1 MDNRENRVIVVGK
14 FTGKRVGIIGGFG
27 AYATLDFYSRL
38 LDSFAVESER
48 DYPNMIIDNVF
59 SMPSRTRA
67 LLTGEGQTEIVETIV
82 SSMKKILDYNVDCM
96 VMVCGTAHYFLPYV
110 YEKLPEAKDKVINIL
125 EATGKHLAANNIDKV
140 LILAAE
146 GTLKQ
151 KLYSR
156 TLVRYNIACVEPKEQ
171 YWEEIRYFI
180 ECVKQN
186 KYDNEL
192 KDRFLRFLVRYDVD
206 NIILGC
212 TEFPV
217 LLRHIDMG
225 EGTSN
230 FYDPLTYAIQEIHRR
245 IS

>member
-1 MDNRENRVIVVGK
+1 MRLLGI
-14 FTGKRVGIIGGFG
+14 FTGKCVGIIGGFG
-27 AYATLDFYSRL
+27 AYATLDFYGRL

-67 LLTGEGQTEIVETIV
+67 LLTGEGQTEIVETIAN
-82 SSMKKILDYNVDCM
+82 SMKKMLDCDVDCM
-96 VMVCGTAHYFLPYV
+96 VMICGTAHYFLPYV
-110 YEKLPEAKDKVINIL
+110 HEKLPEAKDKVINIL

-151 KLYSR
+151 KLYTR
-156 TLVRYNIACVEPKEQ
+156 TLARYNIACVEPEEQ

-192 KDRFLRFLVRYDVD
+192 NDRFLRFLDGYDVD

-230 FYDPLTYAIQEIHRR
+230 FYDPLTYGIQEIHRI

>member
-1 MDNRENRVIVVGK
+1 MRLLGI
-14 FTGKRVGIIGGFG
+14 FTGKCVGIIGGFG
-27 AYATLDFYSRL
+27 AYATLDFYGRL

-67 LLTGEGQTEIVETIV
+67 LLTGEGQTEIVENIAN
-82 SSMKKILDYNVDCM
+82 SMKKMVDYDVDCM
-96 VMVCGTAHYFLPYV
+96 VMICGTAHYFLPYV

-156 TLVRYNIACVEPKEQ
+156 TLARYNIACVEPEEQ

-192 KDRFLRFLVRYDVD
+192 KDRFLRFLDGYDVD

-230 FYDPLTYAIQEIHRR
+230 FYDPLTYGIQEIHRI

>member
-1 MDNRENRVIVVGK
+1 MRLLGI

-27 AYATLDFYSRL
+27 AYATLDFYGRL

-67 LLTGEGQTEIVETIV
+67 LLTGEGQTEIVEIIAN
-82 SSMKKILDYNVDCM
+82 SMKKMLDYDVDCM

-110 YEKLPEAKDKVINIL
+110 YEKLPETKDKVINIL

-151 KLYSR
+151 KLYSKS
-156 TLVRYNIACVEPKEQ
+156 LAKYNIACIEPEEQ

-186 KYDNEL
+186 KYDKEL
-192 KDRFLRFLVRYDVD
+192 KNRFLHFLSRYDVG

-217 LLRHIDMG
+217 LLRHIYMDRKVYD
-225 EGTSN
+225 
-230 FYDPLTYAIQEIHRR
+230 FYDPLTYGIQDIHRR

>member
-1 MDNRENRVIVVGK
+1 MRLLGI
-14 FTGKRVGIIGGFG
+14 FTGKCVGIIGGFG
-27 AYATLDFYSRL
+27 AYATLDFYGRL

-67 LLTGEGQTEIVETIV
+67 LLTGEGQTEIVETIAN
-82 SSMKKILDYNVDCM
+82 SMKKMLDYDVDCM
-96 VMVCGTAHYFLPYV
+96 VMICGTAHYFLPYV

-156 TLVRYNIACVEPKEQ
+156 TLARYNIACVEPEEQ

-186 KYDNEL
+186 KYDSEL
-192 KDRFLRFLVRYDVD
+192 KDRYLRFLGRYDVD

-217 LLRHIDMG
+217 LLKHIDMDK
-225 EGTSN
+225 EIYN
-230 FYDPLTYAIQEIHRR
+230 FYDPLTYGIQEIHRI

>member
-1 MDNRENRVIVVGK
+1 MRLLGI
-14 FTGKRVGIIGGFG
+14 FTGKCVGIIGGFS
-27 AYATLDFYSRL
+27 AYATLDFYGRL

-67 LLTGEGQTEIVETIV
+67 LLTGEGQTEIVETIAN
-82 SSMKKILDYNVDCM
+82 SMKKMLDYDVDCM
-96 VMVCGTAHYFLPYV
+96 VMICGTAHYFLPYV
-110 YEKLPEAKDKVINIL
+110 YEKLPEAKDKVVNIL

-156 TLVRYNIACVEPKEQ
+156 TLARYNIACVEPEEQ

-186 KYDNEL
+186 KYDKGL
-192 KDRFLRFLVRYDVD
+192 KDSFLYFLGRYGVE
-206 NIILGC
+206 NIVLGC

-217 LLRHIDMG
+217 LLGHINMV
-225 EGTSN
+225 SKYK
-230 FYDPLTYAIQEIHRR
+230 FYDPLTYAIREIHVKL
-245 IS
+245 S

>member
-1 MDNRENRVIVVGK
+1 MRLLGI
-14 FTGKRVGIIGGFG
+14 FTGKCVGIIGGFG
-27 AYATLDFYSRL
+27 AYATLDFYGRL

-67 LLTGEGQTEIVETIV
+67 LLTGEGQTEIVETIAN
-82 SSMKKILDYNVDCM
+82 SMKKMLDYDVDCM
-96 VMVCGTAHYFLPYV
+96 VMICGTAHYFLPYV
-110 YEKLPEAKDKVINIL
+110 HEKLPEAKDKVVNIL

-156 TLVRYNIACVEPKEQ
+156 TLARYNIACIEPEEQ

-186 KYDNEL
+186 KYDSEL
-192 KDRFLRFLVRYDVD
+192 KDRFLRFLGIYDVD

-217 LLRHIDMG
+217 LLKHIDMDK
-225 EGTSN
+225 EIYN
-230 FYDPLTYAIQEIHRR
+230 FYDPLTYGIQEIHRI

>member
-1 MDNRENRVIVVGK
+1 MLGI

-27 AYATLDFYSRL
+27 AYATLDFYGRL

-67 LLTGEGQTEIVETIV
+67 LLTGEGQTEIVETIAN
-82 SSMKKILDYNVDCM
+82 SMKKMLDYDVDCM
-96 VMVCGTAHYFLPYV
+96 VMICGTAHYFLPYV

-125 EATGKHLAANNIDKV
+125 EATGKHLTANNIDKV

-156 TLVRYNIACVEPKEQ
+156 TLARYNIACVEPEEQ
-171 YWEEIRYFI
+171 
-180 ECVKQN
+180 
-186 KYDNEL
+186 
-192 KDRFLRFLVRYDVD
+192 
-206 NIILGC
+206 
-212 TEFPV
+212 
-217 LLRHIDMG
+217 
-225 EGTSN
+225 
-230 FYDPLTYAIQEIHRR
+230 
-245 IS
+245 

>member
-1 MDNRENRVIVVGK
+1 MLGI

-27 AYATLDFYSRL
+27 AYATLDFYGRL

-59 SMPSRTRA
+59 SMPSRTRV
-67 LLTGEGQTEIVETIV
+67 LLTGGGHGEIVESILE
-82 SSMKKILDYNVDCM
+82 SMRKMLEYNVDCI

-125 EATGKHLAANNIDKV
+125 EATGKYLATNNIDKA

-151 KLYSR
+151 KLYSKS
-156 TLVRYNIACVEPKEQ
+156 LAKYNIACIEPEEQ

-186 KYDNEL
+186 KYDKEL
-192 KDRFLRFLVRYDVD
+192 KDRFLHFLSRYDVG

-217 LLRHIDMG
+217 LLRHIDMDRKVYD
-225 EGTSN
+225 
-230 FYDPLTYAIQEIHRR
+230 FYDPLTYAIQEMHKKL
-245 IS
+245 SLK

>member
-1 MDNRENRVIVVGK
+1 MRLLGI
-14 FTGKRVGIIGGFG
+14 FTGKCVGIIGGFG
-27 AYATLDFYSRL
+27 AYATLDFYGRL

-67 LLTGEGQTEIVETIV
+67 LLTGEGQTEIVETIAN
-82 SSMKKILDYNVDCM
+82 SMKKMLDYDVDCM
-96 VMVCGTAHYFLPYV
+96 VMICGTAHYFLPYF

-156 TLVRYNIACVEPKEQ
+156 TLARYNIACVEPEEQ

-192 KDRFLRFLVRYDVD
+192 KDRFLRFLDGYDVD
-206 NIILGC
+206 NVILGC

-230 FYDPLTYAIQEIHRR
+230 FYDPLTYGIQEIHRI

>member
-1 MDNRENRVIVVGK
+1 MRLLGI

-27 AYATLDFYSRL
+27 AYATLDFYGRL

-67 LLTGEGQTEIVETIV
+67 LLTGVGQTEIVESIAN
-82 SSMKKILDYNVDCM
+82 SMKKMLNYNVDCI
-96 VMVCGTAHYFLPYV
+96 VMVCSTAHYFLPYV

-156 TLVRYNIACVEPKEQ
+156 TLARYDIACIEPEEQ
-171 YWEEIRYFI
+171 YWKEIRYFI

-192 KDRFLRFLVRYDVD
+192 KDRFLRFLCRYDA
-206 NIILGC
+206 NRIILGC

-217 LLRHIDMG
+217 LLRHIDIG
-225 EGTSN
+225 KGIYN
-230 FYDPLTYAIQEIHRR
+230 FYDPLTYAIQEMHKKL
-245 IS
+245 SLK

>member
-1 MDNRENRVIVVGK
+1 MRLLGI

-27 AYATLDFYSRL
+27 AYATLDFYGRS

-59 SMPSRTRA
+59 SMPSRTRV
-67 LLTGEGQTEIVETIV
+67 LLTGGGHGEIVESILE
-82 SSMKKILDYNVDCM
+82 SMRKMLEYNVDCI

-125 EATGKHLAANNIDKV
+125 EATGNYLATNNIDKA

-151 KLYSR
+151 KLYSKS
-156 TLVRYNIACVEPKEQ
+156 LAKYNIACIEPEEQ

-186 KYDNEL
+186 KYDKEL
-192 KDRFLRFLVRYDVD
+192 KDRFLHFLSRYDVG

-217 LLRHIDMG
+217 LLRHIDM
-225 EGTSN
+225 N
-230 FYDPLTYAIQEIHRR
+230 RKVYDFYDPLTYAIQEMHKKL
-245 IS
+245 SLK

>member
-1 MDNRENRVIVVGK
+1 MEK
-14 FTGKRVGIIGGFG
+14 
-27 AYATLDFYSRL
+27 
-38 LDSFAVESER
+38 
-48 DYPNMIIDNVF
+48 
-59 SMPSRTRA
+59 
-67 LLTGEGQTEIVETIV
+67 
-82 SSMKKILDYNVDCM
+82 
-96 VMVCGTAHYFLPYV
+96 HYFQKEIETMPVEELKKLQS
-110 YEKLPEAKDKVINIL
+110 EKLVKQV
-125 EATGKHLAANNIDKV
+125 
-140 LILAAE
+140 
-146 GTLKQ
+146 KQ

-156 TLVRYNIACVEPKEQ
+156 TLARYNIACVEPEEQ

-192 KDRFLRFLVRYDVD
+192 KDRFLRFLDGYDVD

-212 TEFPV
+212 TEFPL

-230 FYDPLTYAIQEIHRR
+230 FYDPLTYGIQEIHRI

>member
-1 MDNRENRVIVVGK
+1 
-14 FTGKRVGIIGGFG
+14 
-27 AYATLDFYSRL
+27 
-38 LDSFAVESER
+38 
-48 DYPNMIIDNVF
+48 
-59 SMPSRTRA
+59 MPSRTRA
-67 LLTGEGQTEIVETIV
+67 LLTGEGQTEIVETIAN
-82 SSMKKILDYNVDCM
+82 SMKKMLDYDVDCM
-96 VMVCGTAHYFLPYV
+96 VMICGTAHYFLPYV
-110 YEKLPEAKDKVINIL
+110 HEKLPEAKDKVVNIL

-156 TLVRYNIACVEPKEQ
+156 TLARYNIACIEPEEQ

-186 KYDNEL
+186 KYDSEL
-192 KDRFLRFLVRYDVD
+192 KDRFLRFLGRYDVD

-217 LLRHIDMG
+217 LLKHIDMDK
-225 EGTSN
+225 EIYN
-230 FYDPLTYAIQEIHRR
+230 FYDPLTYAINEIHSR

>member
-1 MDNRENRVIVVGK
+1 MLGI
-14 FTGKRVGIIGGFG
+14 FTGKCVGIIGGFG
-27 AYATLDFYSRL
+27 AYATLDFYGRL

-67 LLTGEGQTEIVETIV
+67 LLTGEGQTEIVETIAN
-82 SSMKKILDYNVDCM
+82 SMKKMLDYDVDCM
-96 VMVCGTAHYFLPYV
+96 VMICGTAHYFLPYV

-146 GTLKQ
+146 GTSKQ

-156 TLVRYNIACVEPKEQ
+156 TLARYNIACVEPEEQ

-186 KYDNEL
+186 KYYNEL
-192 KDRFLRFLVRYDVD
+192 KDRFLRFLDGYDVD

-217 LLRHIDMG
+217 LLRHIDMS

-230 FYDPLTYAIQEIHRR
+230 FYDPLTYGIQEIHRR

>member
-1 MDNRENRVIVVGK
+1 MNAVEK
-14 FTGKRVGIIGGFG
+14 FTGKCIGILGGFG
-27 AYATLDFYSRL
+27 AYATLDFYGRL
-38 LDSFAVESER
+38 LDSFAVASER
-48 DYPNMIIDNVF
+48 DYPNMIIDNVY

-67 LLTGEGQTEIVETIV
+67 LLTGGGHDEIVESMV
-82 SSMKKILDYNVDCM
+82 GSMKKMLDYNVDCI
-96 VMVCGTAHYFLPYV
+96 VMVCGTAHYFLSYV

-125 EATGKHLAANNIDKV
+125 EATGKYLADNGINSV

-151 KLYSR
+151 KLYSKS
-156 TLVRYNIACVEPKEQ
+156 LAKYNIACIEPEEQ

-192 KDRFLRFLVRYDVD
+192 QDRFLRFLGRYDVG

-225 EGTSN
+225 KGIYN
-230 FYDPLTYAIQEIHRR
+230 FCDPLTYAIQEMHKKL
-245 IS
+245 SLK

>member
-1 MDNRENRVIVVGK
+1 MLGI

-27 AYATLDFYSRL
+27 AYATLDFYGRL

-67 LLTGEGQTEIVETIV
+67 LLTGEGQTEIVETIAN
-82 SSMKKILDYNVDCM
+82 SMKKMLDYDVDCM
-96 VMVCGTAHYFLPYV
+96 VMICGTAHYFLPYV
-110 YEKLPEAKDKVINIL
+110 HEKLPEAKDKVINIL

-156 TLVRYNIACVEPKEQ
+156 TLARYIIACIELEEQ
-171 YWEEIRYFI
+171 YWKEIRYFI

-192 KDRFLRFLVRYDVD
+192 KDRFLRFLDGYDVD
-206 NIILGC
+206 NVILGC

-230 FYDPLTYAIQEIHRR
+230 FYDPLTYGIQEIHRI

>member
-1 MDNRENRVIVVGK
+1 MRLLGI
-14 FTGKRVGIIGGFG
+14 FTGKCVGIIGGFG
-27 AYATLDFYSRL
+27 AYATFDFYGRL

-67 LLTGEGQTEIVETIV
+67 LLTGEGQTEIVETIAN
-82 SSMKKILDYNVDCM
+82 SMKKMLDYDVDCM
-96 VMVCGTAHYFLPYV
+96 VMICGTAHYFLPYV
-110 YEKLPEAKDKVINIL
+110 HEKLPEAKDKVINIL

-156 TLVRYNIACVEPKEQ
+156 TLARYNIACVEPEEQ

-192 KDRFLRFLVRYDVD
+192 KDRFLRFLDGYDVD

-230 FYDPLTYAIQEIHRR
+230 FYDPLTYGIQEIHRI

>member
-1 MDNRENRVIVVGK
+1 MFNLCLDVQEL
-14 FTGKRVGIIGGFG
+14 FT
-27 AYATLDFYSRL
+27 
-38 LDSFAVESER
+38 
-48 DYPNMIIDNVF
+48 NW
-59 SMPSRTRA
+59 
-67 LLTGEGQTEIVETIV
+67 GQVEIVETIV
-82 SSMKKILDYNVDCM
+82 NSMKKMLDYNVDCI

-110 YEKLPEAKDKVINIL
+110 YEKLPEVKDKVINIL
-125 EATGKHLAANNIDKV
+125 ETTGKHLTANNIDKV

-156 TLVRYNIACVEPKEQ
+156 TLAKYNIACIGPEEQ
-171 YWEEIRYFI
+171 YWKEIRYFI

-192 KDRFLRFLVRYDVD
+192 KDRFLRFIGRYDVD

-217 LLRHIDMG
+217 LLRHINMDKG
-225 EGTSN
+225 IYN

>member
-1 MDNRENRVIVVGK
+1 MRLLGI
-14 FTGKRVGIIGGFG
+14 FTGKCVGIIGGFS
-27 AYATLDFYSRL
+27 AYATLDFYGRL

-67 LLTGEGQTEIVETIV
+67 LLTGEGQTEIVESIAN
-82 SSMKKILDYNVDCM
+82 SMKKMLDYNVDCM

-110 YEKLPEAKDKVINIL
+110 YEKLPVAKDKVINIL

-156 TLVRYNIACVEPKEQ
+156 TLVRYNIACIEPEEQ

-192 KDRFLRFLVRYDVD
+192 KDSFLRFLGRYDVD

-217 LLRHIDMG
+217 LFRHINMDKG
-225 EGTSN
+225 IYN
-230 FYDPLTYAIQEIHRR
+230 FYDPLTYAIQEMHRKMF
-245 IS
+245 

>member
-1 MDNRENRVIVVGK
+1 MRLLGI
-14 FTGKRVGIIGGFG
+14 FTGKCVGIIGGFG
-27 AYATLDFYSRL
+27 AYATLDFYGRL

-67 LLTGEGQTEIVETIV
+67 LLTGAGQTEIVEHTV
-82 SSMKKILDYNVDCM
+82 NSMKKMVDYDVDCM
-96 VMVCGTAHYFLPYV
+96 VMICGTAHYFLPYV

-156 TLVRYNIACVEPKEQ
+156 TLARYNIACVEPEEQ

-192 KDRFLRFLVRYDVD
+192 KDRFLRFLDGYDVD

-230 FYDPLTYAIQEIHRR
+230 FYDPLTYGIQEIHRI

>member
-1 MDNRENRVIVVGK
+1 MRLLGI

-27 AYATLDFYSRL
+27 AYATLDFYGRL

-67 LLTGEGQTEIVETIV
+67 LLTGEGQTEIVEIIAN
-82 SSMKKILDYNVDCM
+82 SMKKMLDYDVDCM

-110 YEKLPEAKDKVINIL
+110 YEKLPETKDKVINIL

-156 TLVRYNIACVEPKEQ
+156 TLARYNIACVEPEEQ

-192 KDRFLRFLVRYDVD
+192 KDRFLRFLDGYDVD

-217 LLRHIDMG
+217 LLRYIDIG
-225 EGTSN
+225 KEIYN
-230 FYDPLTYAIQEIHRR
+230 FYDPLTYAIQEMHKKL
-245 IS
+245 SLK

>member
-1 MDNRENRVIVVGK
+1 MRLLGI
-14 FTGKRVGIIGGFG
+14 FTGKCVGIIGGFG
-27 AYATLDFYSRL
+27 AYATLDFYGRL

-67 LLTGEGQTEIVETIV
+67 LLTGEGQTEIVETIAN
-82 SSMKKILDYNVDCM
+82 SMKKMLDYDVDCM
-96 VMVCGTAHYFLPYV
+96 VMICGTAHYFLPYV
-110 YEKLPEAKDKVINIL
+110 HEKLPEAKDKVINIL
-125 EATGKHLAANNIDKV
+125 EATGKHLAANNNDKV

-156 TLVRYNIACVEPKEQ
+156 TLARYNIACVEPEEQ

-192 KDRFLRFLVRYDVD
+192 KDRFLRFLDGYDVD

-230 FYDPLTYAIQEIHRR
+230 FYDPLAYGIQEIHRI

>member
-1 MDNRENRVIVVGK
+1 MRLLGI

-27 AYATLDFYSRL
+27 AYATLDFYGRL

-67 LLTGEGQTEIVETIV
+67 LLTGEGQTEIVDSIAN
-82 SSMKKILDYNVDCM
+82 SMKKMLDYNVDCM

-156 TLVRYNIACVEPKEQ
+156 TLARYNIACVEPEEQ

-186 KYDNEL
+186 KYDKGL
-192 KDRFLRFLVRYDVD
+192 KDRFLRCLDGYDVD

-217 LLRHIDMG
+217 LLKHIDMDK
-225 EGTSN
+225 EIYN
-230 FYDPLTYAIQEIHRR
+230 FYDPLTYAINEIHSR

>member
-27 AYATLDFYSRL
+27 AYATLDFYGRL

-48 DYPNMIIDNVF
+48 DDPNMIIGNVF

-67 LLTGEGQTEIVETIV
+67 LLTGEGQTEIVDSIANY
-82 SSMKKILDYNVDCM
+82 MKKMLDYNVDCM
-96 VMVCGTAHYFLPYV
+96 VMVCGTANYFLPYV
-110 YEKLPEAKDKVINIL
+110 YEKLPEAKDKVIDIL

-156 TLVRYNIACVEPKEQ
+156 TLARYNIACIELEEQ
-171 YWEEIRYFI
+171 YWKEIRYFI

-192 KDRFLRFLVRYDVD
+192 KDRFLRFIGRYDVD

-217 LLRHIDMG
+217 LLRHINMDKG
-225 EGTSN
+225 IYN
-230 FYDPLTYAIQEIHRR
+230 FYDPLTYAI
-245 IS
+245 

>member
-1 MDNRENRVIVVGK
+1 MLGI

-27 AYATLDFYSRL
+27 AYATLDFYGRL

-48 DYPNMIIDNVF
+48 DYPNMVIDNVY

-67 LLTGEGQTEIVETIV
+67 LLTGEGQMEIVETIAN
-82 SSMKKILDYNVDCM
+82 SMKKMLDYNVDCI

-125 EATGKHLAANNIDKV
+125 EATGKYLATNNIDKA

-151 KLYSR
+151 KLYSKS
-156 TLVRYNIACVEPKEQ
+156 LAKYNIACIEPEEQ

-186 KYDNEL
+186 KYDKEL
-192 KDRFLRFLVRYDVD
+192 KDRFLHFLSRYDVG

-217 LLRHIDMG
+217 LLRHIDMDRKVYD
-225 EGTSN
+225 
-230 FYDPLTYAIQEIHRR
+230 FYDPLTYGIQDIHRR

>member
-1 MDNRENRVIVVGK
+1 MLGI

-27 AYATLDFYSRL
+27 AYATLDFYGRL

-67 LLTGEGQTEIVETIV
+67 LLTGEGKTEIVDSIAN
-82 SSMKKILDYNVDCM
+82 SMKKMLDYDVDCM
-96 VMVCGTAHYFLPYV
+96 VMICGTAHYFLPYV

-156 TLVRYNIACVEPKEQ
+156 TLARYNIACVEPEEQ

-186 KYDNEL
+186 KYYNEL
-192 KDRFLRFLVRYDVD
+192 KDRFLRFLDGYDVD

-230 FYDPLTYAIQEIHRR
+230 FYDPLTYGIQEIHRI

>member
-1 MDNRENRVIVVGK
+1 MRLLGI
-14 FTGKRVGIIGGFG
+14 FTGKCVGIIGGFG
-27 AYATLDFYSRL
+27 AYATFDFYGRL

-67 LLTGEGQTEIVETIV
+67 LLTVEGQTEIVETIAN
-82 SSMKKILDYNVDCM
+82 SMKKMLDYDVDCM
-96 VMVCGTAHYFLPYV
+96 VMICGTAHYFLPYV
-110 YEKLPEAKDKVINIL
+110 HEKLPEAKDKVVNIL

-156 TLVRYNIACVEPKEQ
+156 TLARYNIACVEPEEQ

-192 KDRFLRFLVRYDVD
+192 KDRFLRFLDGYDVD

-230 FYDPLTYAIQEIHRR
+230 FYDPLTYGIQEIHRI

>member
-1 MDNRENRVIVVGK
+1 MLGI

-27 AYATLDFYSRL
+27 AYATLDFYGRL

-48 DYPNMIIDNVF
+48 DDPNMIIGNVF

-67 LLTGEGQTEIVETIV
+67 LLTGEGQTEIVDSIANY
-82 SSMKKILDYNVDCM
+82 MKKMLDYNVDCM
-96 VMVCGTAHYFLPYV
+96 VMVCGTANYFLPYV
-110 YEKLPEAKDKVINIL
+110 YEKLPEAKDKVIDIL

-156 TLVRYNIACVEPKEQ
+156 TLARYNIACIELEEQ
-171 YWEEIRYFI
+171 YWKEIRYFI

-192 KDRFLRFLVRYDVD
+192 KDRFLRFIGRYDVD

-217 LLRHIDMG
+217 LLRHINMDKG
-225 EGTSN
+225 IYN
-230 FYDPLTYAIQEIHRR
+230 FYDPLTCAI
-245 IS
+245 

>member
-1 MDNRENRVIVVGK
+1 MLGI
-14 FTGKRVGIIGGFG
+14 FTGKCVGIIGGFG
-27 AYATLDFYSRL
+27 AYATLDFYGRL

-67 LLTGEGQTEIVETIV
+67 LLTGEGQTEIVESIAN
-82 SSMKKILDYNVDCM
+82 SMKKMLDYNVECM
-96 VMVCGTAHYFLPYV
+96 VMVCGTAHYFVPYV
-110 YEKLPEAKDKVINIL
+110 YEKLPVAKDKVINIL

-156 TLVRYNIACVEPKEQ
+156 TLVRYNIACIEPEEQ

-192 KDRFLRFLVRYDVD
+192 KDSFLRFLGRYDVD

-217 LLRHIDMG
+217 LLRHINMDKG
-225 EGTSN
+225 IYN
-230 FYDPLTYAIQEIHRR
+230 FYDPLTYAIQEMHRKMF
-245 IS
+245 